1 MKPKIITKTE
11 FEQPNNKQSYSN
23 YVNYVN
29 REETQN
35 KFDNEFK
42 HDIYLH
48 YVFDESK
55 TQSMFNNE
63 KNFMNKY
70 DINELKNSFKNAQDN
85 NGIMWKEVISF
96 DNDTLIKEGLYNN
109 KSKMLDEQKFRTS
122 TRKMMDK
129 FQDKE
134 GLKNNFKWGA
144 SIHYNTDNIHIHVAG
159 VEDNVSRG
167 RGKIKQSTIDDMKST
182 FANDLFDISGERK
195 AINEF
200 IRDRIVKGLKESN
213 EFQFDKSFKKQTQKI
228 HDQLKD
234 VPLNQWNYNNNSL
247 KNIRPDIDKL
257 SDMYIQKYHSKE
269 FDGFKDKLVQ
279 QSNIYKSTYG
289 ENSNYKNYVNTKID
303 DLYSRS
309 GNTII
314 KNIKQLHQNPN
325 FYNRNYSNEKSFLKN
340 SNLNKSNAFKYKF
353 KSRIAFNNS
362 ISQIKKGL
370 KKDFET
376 EKNIR
381 EYDYEFGIEK
391 EQQRE

>member
-1 MKPKIITKTE
+1 MKPKIITKSE
-11 FEQPNNKQSYSN
+11 FEQANNKQSYSN

-35 KFDNEFK
+35 NFNNQFK
-42 HDIYLH
+42 HDIYIH

-63 KNFMNKY
+63 KNFMNEE
-70 DINELKNSFKNAQDN
+70 DINELKKSFKNAQDK

-96 DNDTLIKEGLYNN
+96 DNDTLIKEGLYD
-109 KSKMLDEQKFRTS
+109 SKTKILDEQKFRNS
-122 TRKMMDK
+122 TRKMMEK
-129 FQDKE
+129 FEDKE

-159 VEDNVSRG
+159 VENNVTRE
-167 RGKIKQSTIDDMKST
+167 RGKIKQSTIDSMKST

-200 IRDRIVKGLKESN
+200 IRDRIVKGLKEN
-213 EFQFDKSFKKQTQKI
+213 DELQFDKSFKKQTQKI
-228 HDQLKD
+228 HNKLKD
-234 VPLNQWNYNNNSL
+234 IPLNQWNYNNNSL
-247 KNIRPDIDKL
+247 KHIRPDIDKL
-257 SDMYIQKYHSKE
+257 SEMYIQKYHSKE
-269 FDGFKDKLVQ
+269 YEDFKDKLVQ
-279 QSNIYKSTYG
+279 QSDIYKSTYG
-289 ENSNYKNYVNTKID
+289 EKSNYKNYINTKIE

-309 GNTII
+309 GNTIL
-314 KNIKQLHQNPN
+314 KNIKQIHQNPN
-325 FYNRNYSNEKSFLKN
+325 ILNGNYSNKQT
-340 SNLNKSNAFKYKF
+340 NKTNNFKQNI
-353 KSRIAFNNS
+353 KSRLAFNSSLNN
-362 ISQIKKGL
+362 IKQGL

-376 EKNIR
+376 ERNIR